1 MKKFLTAVVG
11 GFVVLINI
19 AGSLWV
25 LYCTLLAFIGGTV
38 WPFGW
43 ELGGSFVA
51 GVIWVFLISPL
62 IMTLFYWLTML
73 FVMPLLAIFG
83 SD

>member
-1 MKKFLTAVVG
+1 MLMGIASGLYGLYCSVVAFVG
-11 GFVVLINI
+11 GTI
-19 AGSLWV
+19 
-25 LYCTLLAFIGGTV
+25 

-43 ELGGSFVA
+43 ELEGSFVA
-51 GVIWVFLISPL
+51 GVIWVFLIAPL